1 VTDVQGNPH
10 GDVRGGAPEAE
21 AFAVADAPTVG
32 LETIGL
38 EKVETTWRRL
48 NVRMLLIHPVQ
59 EGIRFLPALAGV
71 FILGRSQDGGGVLWE
86 LGALAAVIAVGVL
99 RYFTTR
105 FRIENDQIELRKGLL
120 NKQVIATPAD
130 RVRTVDVTAPIFHR
144 LLGLAK
150 VEIGTAGAGSER
162 LVLDSLT
169 VQEARLLREEL
180 IHRRNA
186 VAARSAAPAPDG
198 GVAGLTEGGP
208 GAPARLSQSRPQRQR
223 STETTLLTFDPRWL
237 RFAPL
242 TMSGVLSALAIFG
255 FGNQFAQRYLE
266 SSDIGGQLSSLRTHP
281 VWIDIVVGVV
291 GLLVAISILAVLG
304 HLMQFWGFRLSR
316 HSGGTLHVTRG
327 LFTTRETSIEEKR
340 IRGVEVG
347 EPLGLRLAGG
357 GRLVAITT
365 GLSRKEQD
373 RGSGWL
379 VPPAPRPVV
388 AAVAAAVVGDDEA
401 LRAPLR
407 RHGPGARRRRYIR
420 AVVPALVPGAVVLTV
435 AYLAH
440 LPTWVWVVGI
450 VPAVC
455 SPVLAQDRYAGLG
468 HHLTA
473 RHLVVRSGSFVRR
486 RDLLLR
492 SGIIGYNLRQTFFQR
507 RAGVTTL
514 SATTAA
520 GKQSYT
526 AYDIPLDD
534 GVALM
539 QAVDPRLVEQFLAP

>member
-1 VTDVQGNPH
+1 MTDIR
-10 GDVRGGAPEAE
+10 GDVPEPETQEHPGTAL
-21 AFAVADAPTVG
+21 DGG
-32 LETIGL
+32 LEDVATD
-38 EKVETTWRRL
+38 WRKL
-48 NVRMLLIHPVQ
+48 NIRMLLIHPVQ

-71 FILGRSQDGGGVLWE
+71 FILGRSQDGGGALWE
-86 LGALAAVIAVGVL
+86 LLALAAVIVLGVL

-105 FRIENDQIELRKGLL
+105 FRIENGQIELRKGLV

-150 VEIGTAGAGSER
+150 VEIGTAGSGSER

-169 VQEARLLREEL
+169 VQEARHLREEL
-180 IHRRNA
+180 IHRRNVVDTASVEPRPLSRVPDNA
-186 VAARSAAPAPDG
+186 VPGSVTSDGAATPGSPTATVGSA
-198 GVAGLTEGGP
+198 
-208 GAPARLSQSRPQRQR
+208 
-223 STETTLLTFDPRWL
+223 ETTLLTFDPSWV

-242 TMSGVLSALAIFG
+242 TMTGVLSALAIFG
-255 FGNQFAQRYLE
+255 FGNQFLQRYLAD
-266 SSDIGGQLSSLRTHP
+266 SDIGGRLDSLRTHP
-281 VWIDIVVGVV
+281 LWVDIAV
-291 GLLVAISILAVLG
+291 GLLGLLIAVSVLAVIGYL
-304 HLMQFWGFRLSR
+304 LQFWGFRLTR

-327 LFTTRETSIEEKR
+327 LLTTRETSIEEKR

-365 GLSRKEQD
+365 GLSRKEQE

-379 VPPAPRPVV
+379 VPSAPWRVV
-388 AAVAAAVVGDDEA
+388 AGVAAAVVGDGEA
-401 LRAPLR
+401 LGAPLQP
-407 RHGPGARRRRYIR
+407 HGPGARRRRYTR
-420 AVVPALVPGAVVLTV
+420 AIVPALLLGAAVLALSLLGDWPTWVWLVGFVPALVSPLV
-435 AYLAH
+435 AR
-440 LPTWVWVVGI
+440 
-450 VPAVC
+450 
-455 SPVLAQDRYAGLG
+455 DRYAGLG

-473 RHLVVRSGSFVRR
+473 RYLVVRSGSFVRR

-492 SGIIGYNLRQTFFQR
+492 SGVIGFNLQQSFFQR
-507 RAGVTTL
+507 RVGVATL

-539 QAVDPRLVEQFLAP
+539 HAVDARLVEQFLAG